1 MIKKYFKINLASPK
15 KILKWTERSLP
26 NGELIG
32 KVTKPERIYLHM
44 DIRKV
49 IIKFNLYN

>member
-1 MIKKYFKINLASPK
+1 MIKKYIRIRIASPK

-32 KVTKPERIYLHM
+32 KLVKPVRIKLNY
-44 DIRKV
+44 KYTE
-49 IIKFNLYN
+49 K

>member
-1 MIKKYFKINLASPK
+1 MTKKYFKINLASPK

-32 KVTKPERIYLHM
+32 KVTKPMRI
-44 DIRKV
+44 ICCNK
-49 IIKFNLYN
+49 INFKFKFTNIY

>member
-1 MIKKYFKINLASPK
+1 MEKVKKYIKINIASPK

-32 KVTKPERIYLHM
+32 KITKSQR
-44 DIRKV
+44 
-49 IIKFNLYN
+49 

>member
-1 MIKKYFKINLASPK
+1 MVIKKYFRIRLASPK

-32 KVTKPERIYLHM
+32 NITKPLRL
-44 DIRKV
+44 
-49 IIKFNLYN
+49 N